1 MKPEELVYQRK
12 ISKRIKSVLGNNYV
26 AVVLDDHVTIGEQAG
41 LTEIT
46 TNYTI
51 NNELINICATGKGF
65 VDALF
70 TGIQS
75 EVCRKYPSINQFCF
89 EEFKVQALLRES
101 KNYSHSDA
109 PVLVQ
114 MVISCE
120 SISTKLLCFEAL
132 GDSIISTS
140 MQVCRKAIEFIINAE
155 LAVKH
160 LIEIIGNV
168 PMERQDLIMGY
179 TEELAIIVSTTDYSN
194 VVEKFKKDL
203 DTSGSVY
210 YNIDS

>member
-1 MKPEELVYQRK
+1 LKPEELVYQRK
-12 ISKRIKSVLGNNYV
+12 ISERIKSVLGDNYV
-26 AVVLDDHVTIGEQAG
+26 AVELGDCVTIGEHRG
-41 LTEIT
+41 LTEIA

-51 NNELINICATGKGF
+51 NGEPIKVCATGKGF

-70 TGIQS
+70 TGVQS
-75 EVCRKYPSINQFCF
+75 ELCRKYASISQFCF
-89 EEFKVQALLRES
+89 EEFKVEARIRES
-101 KNYSHSDA
+101 NSYSHSDA

-114 MVISCE
+114 MVISCQ

-132 GDSIISTS
+132 GESIISTS
-140 MQVCRKAIEFIINAE
+140 LQVCRKAIEFMINAE

-179 TEELAIIVSTTDYSN
+179 TEELAIIVSTTDYSHI
-194 VVEKFKKDL
+194 VEKFKKKL
-203 DTSGSVY
+203 DISGSVY
-210 YNIDS
+210 YNE